1 MRLETHH
8 LTQALAQT
16 SLKLPHRSLSSRAIF
31 LPLVSTR
38 HLLLV
43 QMIAPLEDEM
53 DEHLVQMIAPLE
65 EEMDEHLVT
74 RASRVAK
81 ARSQGR
87 A

>member
-16 SLKLPHRSLSSRAIF
+16 SLKFPHRSLSSRAIF
-31 LPLVSTR
+31 LPMVSTR

-53 DEHLVQMIAPLE
+53 DEHLVHMIAPL